1 VKSFISGVL
10 TDRISGL
17 LLNSKKLA
25 ISKKIAGAESAKIK
39 IFFSLIKFIIKRA
52 ISLA

>member
-1 VKSFISGVL
+1 VKSFISGVS

-17 LLNSKKLA
+17 LLNSKILA
-25 ISKKIAGAESAKIK
+25 TIKKIAGAERVKIK